1 MRCEEVREV
10 IAEHLTGKL
19 PADSEKRV
27 QQHLADC
34 LGCRTELEDLR
45 TLWNDL
51 GDTPVPEMQVSRL
64 RATVL
69 QAASTTVTPLGWRFE
84 MKHILKAVAAIL
96 VLAAL
101 AAGAGLLLTRRTST
115 PAANV
120 DATHIRGS
128 ATSPVVLM
136 EYGDYECPPCA
147 SFDTVVRQY
156 IEKHPDTLK
165 FEFRHF
171 PLTRL
176 HPNAL
181 TAALAAEAA
190 HAQGKFWVMHDALMD
205 SQAKWAR
212 TSNGEVFFTDLARQ
226 SGLDMKLFSESLRS
240 KEMEAHILAEA
251 AEAQKSGIAGT
262 PTLLLNGRKLEAA
275 PRSVENLETLVL
287 QELKR
292 LMREEGKN

>member
-10 IAEHLTGKL
+10 IADHLVGHL
-19 PADSEKRV
+19 PEDSEERV
-27 QQHLADC
+27 QQHLAEC
-34 LGCRTELEDLR
+34 LSCRAELLELKA
-45 TLWNDL
+45 LWNDL
-51 GDTPVPEMQVSRL
+51 GDTPVPQMEVSRL

-69 QAASTTVTPLGWRFE
+69 QAASTTVTPSGWRFD
-84 MKHILKAVAAIL
+84 MRHILKALAAIV

-101 AAGAGLLLTRRTST
+101 ATGATLLLSKRATF

-120 DATHIRGS
+120 DIAHIRGS
-128 ATSPVVLM
+128 AAAPVLLV

-171 PLTRL
+171 PLTRP

-181 TAALAAEAA
+181 SAAVAAEAA

-205 SQAKWAR
+205 SQAQWAR
-212 TSNGEVFFTDLARQ
+212 TSNAESFFAELAQHADLD
-226 SGLDMKLFSESLRS
+226 SKLFSEGLRS
-240 KEMEAHILAEA
+240 RETEARILAQA
-251 AEAQKSGIAGT
+251 AEAQKSGITGT

-275 PRSVENLETLVL
+275 PRSVENIETLVL

-292 LMREEGKN
+292 LMREGKN